1 MAALYTNN
9 ASTILAS
16 GITNSATSLTVQTG
30 NGAKFPNPT
39 SPDYFMCTLQ
49 GVSGTPIEIIKVT
62 ARSTDTFTIVRAQE
76 GTTASAFNANDIVEL
91 RVTAGEMTQINQL
104 GQGNASTMKNRIIN
118 GAMVIDQRNA
128 GAVITNP
135 TSAQYLLDRFY
146 YRSTSATPTFT
157 VQQNAG
163 SVTPPVGFSN
173 YMGIAMTNASTPSSA
188 DRFSIGQPIEG
199 FNTADLGWGTA
210 NAKTITLSFW
220 VYSSLTGTF
229 GGALQNSAQTY
240 SYPFTYT
247 ISSANTW
254 QQITLTVVGPTAGT
268 WIGATNGVGI
278 YVFWSL
284 GTGSTLQGT
293 AGSWSANTY
302 WAGTGST
309 NIVSTSGATFYI
321 TGVQLEVGSS
331 ATGFEYRQ
339 YGQELALCQ
348 RYALPVFGSFTGF
361 SNGTTVVDCSMT
373 FPVPMRTAPTAGSS
387 SATVA
392 SCVTAGGA
400 TSTQSSLSFTFQSTG
415 VVSQF
420 GASVRFSFF
429 SGLTSGQTAYVYT
442 NASTPAGFLTA
453 EL

>member
-1 MAALYTNN
+1 MAYGTLNVDSITT
-9 ASTILAS
+9 STGQIL
-16 GITNSATSLTVQTG
+16 GG
-30 NGAKFPNPT
+30 
-39 SPDYFMCTLQ
+39 
-49 GVSGTPIEIIKVT
+49 
-62 ARSTDTFTIVRAQE
+62 
-76 GTTASAFNANDIVEL
+76 
-91 RVTAGEMTQINQL
+91 
-104 GQGNASTMKNRIIN
+104 GNATAFKNRIIN
-118 GAMVIDQRNA
+118 GGMTIDQRNA
-128 GAVITNP
+128 GAAITAGS
-135 TSAQYLLDRFY
+135 TSGQYLLDRFY
-146 YRSTSATPTFT
+146 YRSTNATPTFT

-173 YMGIAMTNASTPSSA
+173 YMGITMTNASTPSST
-188 DRFSIGQPIEG
+188 DRFAIGQPIEG

-278 YVFWSL
+278 FVFWSL

-309 NIVSTSGATFYI
+309 NIVSTNGATFYI
-321 TGVQLEVGSS
+321 TGVQLEVGTQ
-331 ATGFEYRQ
+331 ATSFDFRD
-339 YGQELALCQ
+339 YGRELILCQ
-348 RYALPVFGSFTGF
+348 RYYFQWGPSLSIVYGPTMQNISTSGSWGVFFLPV
-361 SNGTTVVDCSMT
+361 SMRA
-373 FPVPMRTAPTAGSS
+373 FPTLTTAGSGS
-387 SATVA
+387 YYG
-392 SCVTAGGA
+392 CYQGGTQITCNSVPIMD
-400 TSTQSSLSFTFQSTG
+400 TSNPQTPFVNFPY
-415 VVSQF
+415 
-420 GASVRFSFF
+420 ASV
-429 SGLTSGQTAYVYT
+429 LTLGGVTSARGTLGV
-442 NASTPAGFLTA
+442 GFLGFNA